1 MSLLMRSIFPMN
13 HKRSSLIIGI
23 GHNPETQ
30 QLAVLLKSG
39 AVKFYPGIPRE
50 TFQAFI
56 AADSLGKF
64 YNAHIRH
71 PRRAA

>member
-1 MSLLMRSIFPMN
+1 MLMRSIFPMN
-13 HKRSSLIIGI
+13 HKRSSVIAGI
-23 GHNPETQ
+23 GHNPKTQ

-56 AADSLGKF
+56 SADSLGRF
-64 YNAHIRH
+64 YNAHIRR
-71 PRRAA
+71 PRKKAA